1 MQKKATTPIMVDH
14 RKELIKLIRQLSS
27 KYSTWGVFTDFLA
40 MAAISIS
47 NAVDWVH
54 SSDREAQY
62 MEIVGRYEKRE
73 VALFPEMLAHLVM
86 EMERHTERPA
96 DVLGEIFHELEL
108 HNKYKGQFFTPQ
120 PVCDMMGLITLGD
133 AADLPECGYHTVG
146 EPCVGSGA
154 MVLGFVNA
162 MQTRKFDY
170 HRQMVVTATDVDL
183 KCVHMAY
190 LQFSLYGIPAV
201 VIHGNSLTMQE
212 WSRWY
217 TPVYMLDGWVWRQ
230 TCGNDDKRYPEDE
243 AMKRAEDPLY
253 AAIRNTEALLSATAS
268 RPPPSVAPAK
278 PEYDF
283 TLKESANGQL
293 SFLFEG
299 GDSHG

>member
-1 MQKKATTPIMVDH
+1 MVDH
-14 RKELIKLIRQLSS
+14 RKELLKLLKQLSA
-27 KYSTWGVFTDFLA
+27 KYSTWGVFMDFLA

-54 SSDREAQY
+54 SSEREAQY

-86 EMERHTERPA
+86 EMERHVEHPT
-96 DVLGEIFHELEL
+96 DVLGEIYHELEL

-133 AADLPECGYHTVG
+133 AISLPKCGYHTVG

-162 MQTRKFDY
+162 LQTQKMDY

-201 VIHGNSLTMQE
+201 VIHGNTLTMQE

-217 TPVYMLDGWVWRQ
+217 TPVYMLDGWVWHQ
-230 TCGNDDKRYPEDE
+230 ACGNEDKQYLEDE
-243 AMKRAEDPLY
+243 AIKRSSDPVY
-253 AAIRNTEALLSATAS
+253 AAIRDTEALFKESE
-268 RPPPSVAPAK
+268 RRSVPQENPTTPAF
-278 PEYDF
+278 DF

-299 GDSHG
+299 GR